1 MAFSFKSLHINGYAA
16 NVQGYRYFVFQ
27 TITTANQ
34 TVFVKVMSIYSDI
47 LKKYWGYDAFRPLQ
61 EDIIRSVADHNQ
73 DTLGLLPTGGGKS
86 IIFQVPALAKEGTCI
101 VITPLIALMKDQ
113 VENLRRRNV
122 KAAAVYSGMT
132 AREIQTAFDSCIY
145 GDTKFLYMSPER
157 LSTELFL
164 EKLKQMKVSILAID
178 EAHCISQWGYDFR
191 PSYLKIAD
199 VRDLLPDVPVLALT
213 ATATPE
219 VADDIQDKLHFKQKN
234 LFRKS
239 FARKNLIYIVR
250 KVADKNNY
258 LLRILNAQPGT
269 GIVYVRNRKRTKEA
283 SEFLQR
289 SGISADYF
297 HAGLTPEYKDYRQ
310 SQWKND
316 KIRVICSTNAFGMG
330 IDKPDVRVVVHID
343 LPDSVEGYFQEAGR
357 GGRDE
362 KKAYAVLLYDERD
375 ISNLRRNLTNSFP
388 EKKFIQTVYNA
399 LANDI
404 PIGTGAGMMM
414 DFNMYEFSQ
423 KWGFNQMQLL
433 SALKILQRNGYI
445 ETTDEVFTPSKVM
458 FTVSREDLYKFQVAN
473 ARFDYFIKILLRNYE
488 GIFGNYVPIDE
499 TRIAYNEKCSVEVV
513 KTYLKTLRQQ
523 KVIDY
528 IPQERTPYL
537 ILCCDRVEDRG
548 FIIRPETYEDLKKR
562 YEARINAMIKYCLND
577 QVCRSRQLTAYF
589 GETDGEDCGECDVC
603 RSKNRKIMSADRF
616 DAAFDAV
623 YETLSESPLNIDD
636 IIDRLQQY
644 DEDLLKEI
652 VHKMVEDEMVSVD
665 DIGVISLVDEA

>member
-1 MAFSFKSLHINGYAA
+1 
-16 NVQGYRYFVFQ
+16 
-27 TITTANQ
+27 
-34 TVFVKVMSIYSDI
+34 MSIYSDI
-47 LKKYWGYDAFRPLQ
+47 LKKYWGYDGFRPLQ
-61 EDIIRSVADHNQ
+61 EDIIRSVADLNQ

-86 IIFQVPALAKEGTCI
+86 IIFQVPALSKEGTCI

-113 VENLRRRNV
+113 VENLRRRNI

-132 AREIQTAFDSCIY
+132 SMEIQAAFDSCIL

-157 LSTELFL
+157 LSTPMFL
-164 EKLKQMKVSILAID
+164 DKLKQMNVSILAID

-219 VADDIQDKLHFKQKN
+219 VADDIMDKLKFKKKN

-239 FARKNLIYIVR
+239 FARKNLIYLVR
-250 KVADKNNY
+250 KVSDKNSY

-289 SGISADYF
+289 AGVSADYF

-310 SQWKND
+310 EQWKHD

-343 LPDSVEGYFQEAGR
+343 LPDSIEGYFQEAGR

-362 KKAYAVLLYDERD
+362 KKAYAVLLYDEKD

-388 EKKFIQTVYNA
+388 EKKFIKTVYNA
-399 LANDI
+399 LLNDV
-404 PIGTGAGMMM
+404 PIGTGAGTMM
-414 DFNMYEFSQ
+414 DFSLYDFSM
-423 KWGFNQMQLL
+423 KWGFNQVQVL

-445 ETTDEVFTPSKVM
+445 EATDEVFTPSKVM
-458 FTVSREDLYKFQVAN
+458 FVVSREDLYKFQVAN
-473 ARFDYFIKILLRNYE
+473 AKFDYFIKLLLRGYE
-488 GIFGNYVPIDE
+488 GIFSNYAAIDE
-499 TRIAYNEKCSVEVV
+499 TKIARTEKCSVEVV
-513 KTYLKTLRQQ
+513 KTYLKALRQQ
-523 KVIDY
+523 KIIDY
-528 IPQERTPYL
+528 IPQKCTPYI
-537 ILCCDRVEDRG
+537 ILNSDRVDDRD
-548 FIIRPETYEDLKKR
+548 FIIRTETYELLKEK
-562 YEARINAMIKYCLND
+562 YEARINSMIKYCLND
-577 QVCRSRQLTAYF
+577 QMCRSRQLTAYF

-603 RSKNRKIMSADRF
+603 RSKNHKILSANKF
-616 DAAFDAV
+616 DEAFDAIFAL
-623 YETLSESPLNIDD
+623 LSSKPQNIDELTAKLGIFD
-636 IIDRLQQY
+636 EELIKSVIDKMVA
-644 DEDLLKEI
+644 DEI
-652 VHKMVEDEMVSVD
+652 VAVD
-665 DIGVISLVDEA
+665 DTGVISILE